1 VLGRLEVVLG
11 LGLPM
16 IVLPALP
23 TFAGPQDDPAPPIDI
38 VAGDGSLLPNFTYSL
53 TLTLDGALSS
63 GDLEPGQVDQA
74 RAAAAAAQAQTQADA
89 GAAEATGERSIG
101 SASAAGATSGAGANS
116 GECGFRAATVPAGD
130 PRWDG
135 NDPTAGSLLVNICN
149 GPTRYLYVPN
159 AAPGAAAP
167 PPPPPD
173 PAVLA
178 QQAYGELTVPSPVA
192 KRSPPENNSDPQ
204 YGGQSYTWV
213 GLWTYVWAGEW
224 QSYARTV
231 GLRGVSATVTATP
244 TALVFDPGDG
254 SAPVT
259 CDGPGRPWMDADGS
273 NPPSAGGCGYMY
285 RAVTPNG
292 PLTATTS
299 IQWSVAWTSNVGA
312 GGTFPV
318 LTTQSA
324 SSFLVEQ
331 IQWTFAVFV
340 AEVALA

>member
-1 VLGRLEVVLG
+1 
-11 LGLPM
+11 M
-16 IVLPALP
+16 IVLPALS
-23 TFAGPQDDPAPPIDI
+23 TFAGPQDDPPIDI
-38 VAGDGSLLPNFTYSL
+38 VAGDDSLLPNFTYSL
-53 TLTLDGALSS
+53 TLTLDGASS
-63 GDLEPGQVDQA
+63 NGDLEPGQVEQA
-74 RAAAAAAQAQTQADA
+74 RAAAAAVQGQTQPDA
-89 GAAEATGERSIG
+89 GASQSTGQQSEGSI
-101 SASAAGATSGAGANS
+101 SAAGGNSGPAVV
-116 GECGFRAATVPAGD
+116 GECGFRAASVPAGD

-135 NDPTAGSLLVNICN
+135 NDPTTGSLLVNTCN
-149 GPTRYLYVPN
+149 GPAQYLFVPN
-159 AAPGAAAP
+159 PAPGVAGAAPP

-173 PAVLA
+173 PAALA
-178 QQAYGELTVPSPVA
+178 QQAYGELTVPKPVA

-204 YGGQSYTWV
+204 YGGQSYTWTN
-213 GLWTYVWAGEW
+213 LWTFIWAGEW

-231 GLRGVSATVTATP
+231 ELRGVSATVTATP

-259 CDGPGRPWMDADGS
+259 CDGPGRPWTDADGS
-273 NPPSAGGCGYMY
+273 NPPSAGACGHMY

-318 LTTQSA
+318 LTTQSS

-331 IQWTFAVFV
+331 IQVV
-340 AEVALA
+340 IK

>member
-1 VLGRLEVVLG
+1 VLTTRRYRGSTLIAVITGLMLLG
-11 LGLPM
+11 GSA
-16 IVLPALP
+16 I
-23 TFAGPQDDPAPPIDI
+23 AGPQDDPP
-38 VAGDGSLLPNFTYSL
+38 VQVTAGGPLLAGGGTV
-53 TLTLDGALSS
+53 TLTLDAAGHA
-63 GDLEPGQVDQA
+63 GDLEPGVIQA
-74 RAAAAAAQAQTQADA
+74 AIEAARKANEAESASGSNGSDA
-89 GAAEATGERSIG
+89 GGGGEPPAASSGTSGG
-101 SASAAGATSGAGANS
+101 SAVSAGECAWRDASNLPATSDA
-116 GECGFRAATVPAGD
+116 
-130 PRWDG
+130 WDG
-135 NDPTAGSLLVNICN
+135 NDPATGTLLIDTCN
-149 GPTRYLYVPN
+149 GPAQYLFVPN
-159 AAPGAAAP
+159 AAPGVAARPP

-178 QQAYGELTVPSPVA
+178 QQAYGELTVPKPVA

-204 YGGQSYTWV
+204 YGGLPYTWV
-213 GLWTYVWAGEW
+213 RLWTYIWAAEW

-231 GLRGVSATVTATP
+231 ELRGVSATVTATP

-259 CDGPGRPWMDADGS
+259 CDGPGRPWTDADGS
-273 NPPSAGGCGYMY
+273 GPPSAGGCGYMY

-331 IQWTFAVFV
+331 IQVV
-340 AEVALA
+340 IK